1 MTTDKGFPPSHLSV
15 APFLVI
21 HHLRR
26 DRDSSGPKNKRLRG
40 AQGHAFRWT
49 RAHGGFSLLCGSV
62 PRLLLRSGWV
72 RGAQERHSGRGP
84 DLQWTRAGRGG
95 TKGLQ
100 ALRTEKSPCIPSTTA
115 ALPTTPCRPQVRQ
128 QLQTGRPRKDHTAL
142 QAQSPLGPRG
152 LAGFWAPVA
161 VSAHGQR
168 THGRWQR
175 CAQGGERARHCLGG
189 CVPTGSGTGL
199 GGRPLLS
206 ALSPPKCGG
215 AHVPWSWLPSTTP
228 KDAKTLSFPKAF
240 PKGNSSSPIK
250 A

>member
-1 MTTDKGFPPSHLSV
+1 M
-15 APFLVI
+15 
-21 HHLRR
+21 
-26 DRDSSGPKNKRLRG
+26 
-40 AQGHAFRWT
+40 
-49 RAHGGFSLLCGSV
+49 GFSLLCGSV
-62 PRLLLRSGWV
+62 PRLLLRSG
-72 RGAQERHSGRGP
+72 RGRGP
-84 DLQWTRAGRGG
+84 DLQWTRAGLGG

-115 ALPTTPCRPQVRQ
+115 ALPTTPCRPRVRQ

-168 THGRWQR
+168 THGRRQR
-175 CAQGGERARHCLGG
+175 CAQGGEDEALPRCP
-189 CVPTGSGTGL
+189 PTGCGTGL
-199 GGRPLLS
+199 GGRAFALSTTKLTRS

-215 AHVPWSWLPSTTP
+215 AHVPWSWLPPTTH